1 MFALAAVA
9 LLLRA
14 LPARGLARPT
24 EDHSST
30 GAAHSSEPP
39 AGRYIVPLHRQRVP
53 VQSDADTVSYK
64 SVYFGTISVGAPER
78 QEFSVVF
85 DTGSGH
91 VIVPSQ
97 ACFSETCSIH
107 RRYNREFSAHAVDV
121 DYDGSPVTPGAPRD
135 QITVAFGTG
144 EVTGQFV
151 NDRLCLGSATEGR
164 VVMDEALPSKS
175 VPQRADTS
183 SNSTE
188 EDDKHRP
195 NCVELRLVTATE
207 MTHEPFHAFAFDG
220 VSGLGLDGLA
230 LAPEFSFFGM
240 MSAQRRLL
248 QPSFGVFLA
257 DSDEES
263 SEISFGG
270 HSPDMV
276 RGSLRYAPV
285 AFPELGYW
293 QVAITKLR
301 IGNRTMDFCDDG
313 QCRAVVDTG
322 TSLLA
327 VPKDFADILQDEL
340 TGALVDPAA
349 GDDGEVDCR
358 KALGALVHF
367 EVGDMT
373 LTLEPGDYARQSIH
387 LQDGFQGEDEEVS
400 SDAAEAGHAEA
411 HRGAAAETAHSSGAS
426 AEAAS
431 QEAAG
436 SAGSADAAQNQER
449 VIDWEG
455 APRSCKPTLM
465 PIDLPAPLGPKLF
478 IWGEPVLRKYYTE
491 YNWKEKK
498 IGFGLAKHT
507 WQEEEAAAAAAA
519 AAAEAEAAPAAAE
532 PVGPRPRGVAR
543 SSEGGGLARIGDGAG
558 LTEELHG

>member
-1 MFALAAVA
+1 MQRPAALQLALAAAA

-14 LPARGLARPT
+14 PPARGLARPS
-24 EDHSST
+24 EEIASS
-30 GAAHSSEPP
+30 GPP
-39 AGRYIVPLHRQRVP
+39 PGRFIVPLHRQRVP

-64 SVYFGTISVGAPER
+64 SVYFGTISMGHPR
-78 QEFSVVF
+78 KQEFSVVF

-97 ACFSETCSIH
+97 ACVSETCTIH
-107 RRYNREFSAHAVDV
+107 RRYSRELSEHAVDV

-151 NDRLCLGSATEGR
+151 NDRLCLGSSEEGR
-164 VVMDEALPSKS
+164 LVMESGLPPSKAS
-175 VPQRADTS
+175 LQRPNAS
-183 SNSTE
+183 SASSAPE
-188 EDDKHRP
+188 EDEDRHRP

-220 VSGLGLDGLA
+220 VLGLGLDGLA
-230 LAPEFSFFGM
+230 LAKEFSFFGM
-240 MSAQRRLL
+240 MTSQRRLL

-270 HSPDMV
+270 HSPDLV
-276 RGSLRYAPV
+276 RSGLSWAPV

-340 TGALVDPAA
+340 SGSLLDPEP

-358 KALGALVHF
+358 KAQGALVHF
-367 EVGDMT
+367 EVGEMT
-373 LTLEPGDYARQSIH
+373 LTLAPGDYARQSIH
-387 LQDGFQGEDEEVS
+387 LQDELSAEDAES
-400 SDAAEAGHAEA
+400 GAEAPAGEEPHGGASGAGVHADAGASPGTGVEHA
-411 HRGAAAETAHSSGAS
+411 APSAEETAASAGAAG
-426 AEAAS
+426 
-431 QEAAG
+431 
-436 SAGSADAAQNQER
+436 AAQSQER

-491 YNWKEKK
+491 YNWQEKK
-498 IGFGLAKHT
+498 IGFGLAKHM
-507 WQEEEAAAAAAA
+507 WQEEEAAAAAAQQA
-519 AAAEAEAAPAAAE
+519 ATQKPK
-532 PVGPRPRGVAR
+532 PLLRP
-543 SSEGGGLARIGDGAG
+543 L
-558 LTEELHG
+558 LL

>member
-1 MFALAAVA
+1 MQRSAAYVLALAAVT
-9 LLLRA
+9 LLRA
-14 LPARGLARPT
+14 LPVRGLARL
-24 EDHSST
+24 
-30 GAAHSSEPP
+30 SEEIASAGPP
-39 AGRYIVPLHRQRVP
+39 PPGRFIVPLHRQRVP

-64 SVYFGTISVGAPER
+64 SVYFGTISVGHPQK

-97 ACFSETCSIH
+97 ACISETCTIH
-107 RRYNREFSAHAVDV
+107 RRYNRELSAHAVDV

-151 NDRLCLGSATEGR
+151 NDRLCLGSQGEGR
-164 VVMDEALPSKS
+164 LIMDGGAPAAAAKPAAPT
-175 VPQRADTS
+175 PQRGANAS
-183 SNSTE
+183 AAAAAGE
-188 EDDKHRP
+188 EDEDRHKP

-220 VSGLGLDGLA
+220 VLGLGLDGLA

-240 MSAQRRLL
+240 MTQQRHLL
-248 QPSFGVFLA
+248 QPSFGAFLA

-270 HSPDMV
+270 HSPDLV
-276 RGSLRYAPV
+276 RGGLRYAPV

-293 QVAITKLR
+293 QVTITRLR
-301 IGNRTMDFCDDG
+301 IGNQTMDFCEDG

-327 VPKDFADILQDEL
+327 VPKDFADTLQDEL
-340 TGALVDPAA
+340 SGALVDPEP
-349 GDDGEVDCR
+349 DSDGEVDCR

-367 EVGDMT
+367 EVGDIT
-373 LTLEPGDYARQSIH
+373 LTLAPGDYARQSIH
-387 LQDGFQGEDEEVS
+387 LQDDLQGEEAELAPEEVS
-400 SDAAEAGHAEA
+400 AGASVEAQVQGGGTVTPAGASSETA
-411 HRGAAAETAHSSGAS
+411 GAAP
-426 AEAAS
+426 S
-431 QEAAG
+431 QEAA
-436 SAGSADAAQNQER
+436 ADAGAAGADQGQER

-491 YNWKEKK
+491 YNWQEKK
-498 IGFGLAKHT
+498 IGFGLAKHA

-519 AAAEAEAAPAAAE
+519 TVQQKPKLLL
-532 PVGPRPRGVAR
+532 RP
-543 SSEGGGLARIGDGAG
+543 L
-558 LTEELHG
+558 LL